1 MDAFSH
7 ECVKEG
13 SCMESF
19 ALYETVTFCVVPY
32 NIFCMDTPKGQSVLY
47 FP

>member
-19 ALYETVTFCVVPY
+19 ALYETVAFKSMSTMEYSMHF
-32 NIFCMDTPKGQSVLY
+32 K
-47 FP
+47 

>member
-1 MDAFSH
+1 MDTFSH

-32 NIFCMDTPKGQSVLY
+32 NIFRMIGSNVSLHLIC
-47 FP
+47 

>member
-7 ECVKEG
+7 ERVKEG

-19 ALYETVTFCVVPY
+19 ALHETVTF
-32 NIFCMDTPKGQSVLY
+32 KSVSTMEY
-47 FP
+47 SMHFK